1 MRKLLQLRKIAKSQ
15 ERNVSPSLV
24 LALEARK
31 VQDEI
36 NSGLQTAEAY
46 SKLKDNATVEFL
58 DEEQDIEQDNEE
70 PMPELETNEPET
82 TVQSSNLL
90 STEQPIESQSQS
102 QSQVIEKPI
111 DEEKINRT
119 YLTVLRAEQVRNY
132 ARN

>member
-1 MRKLLQLRKIAKSQ
+1 MKLIQVYKPPKH
-15 ERNVSPSLV
+15 
-24 LALEARK
+24 
-31 VQDEI
+31 
-36 NSGLQTAEAY
+36 

-102 QSQVIEKPI
+102 Q
-111 DEEKINRT
+111 
-119 YLTVLRAEQVRNY
+119 
-132 ARN
+132 